1 MKKSTGISLVFLLL
15 FGTTLS
21 VQASEDQLKNP
32 ELRKELVKLK
42 YIKAR
47 QVQPL
52 LTGYQSE
59 YGRIRIEAGLN
70 IVTIQDTPEIVE
82 RMLSVIK
89 TIDVKPVDI
98 LFTVELIVGSF
109 EAANVVGKKV
119 SDKGLE
125 SDPLMKEMQ
134 RVMRFKTLNKIGSAM
149 MRVQDNRYSGQRIGG
164 SGLEF
169 RLELTPRYVREEK
182 GDTFQVNIDLQHDR
196 VINVGGV
203 DQTEKNVQLIATAF
217 TLRSG
222 EKTIVGVSKLDGGD
236 KALILVIS
244 GKVIK

>member
-1 MKKSTGISLVFLLL
+1 MKKSIGISLVFLLL
-15 FGTTLS
+15 LGTTLS
-21 VQASEDQLKNP
+21 IQASEDQLKNP

-42 YIKAR
+42 YIQAR

-109 EAANVVGKKV
+109 EAANVAGKKV

-134 RVMRFKTLNKIGSAM
+134 RVMRFKTLNKIGSAL
-149 MRVQDNRYSGQRIGG
+149 MRVQDNKNSGQRIGG

-182 GDTFQVNIDLQHDR
+182 GDTFQVNLDLRHDR
-196 VINVGGV
+196 VIDFGGEK
-203 DQTEKNVQLIATAF
+203 QTEKNVQLIATAF

>member
-1 MKKSTGISLVFLLL
+1 MKKSIGISLVFLLL
-15 FGTTLS
+15 LGTTLS

-47 QVQPL
+47 QVHQL

-59 YGRIRIEAGLN
+59 YGRIRIEDGLN

-109 EAANVVGKKV
+109 EEELEKVKVVGKKA
-119 SDKGLE
+119 SSKGLE

-134 RVMRFKTLNKIGSAM
+134 RVMRFKTLNKIGSAL
-149 MRVQDNRYSGQRIGG
+149 MRVQDNKYSEQR
-164 SGLEF
+164 E
-169 RLELTPRYVREEK
+169 
-182 GDTFQVNIDLQHDR
+182 
-196 VINVGGV
+196 
-203 DQTEKNVQLIATAF
+203 
-217 TLRSG
+217 
-222 EKTIVGVSKLDGGD
+222 
-236 KALILVIS
+236 
-244 GKVIK
+244 

>member
-1 MKKSTGISLVFLLL
+1 MKKSIGISLVFLLL
-15 FGTTLS
+15 LGTTLS
-21 VQASEDQLKNP
+21 IQASEDQLKNP

-42 YIKAR
+42 YIQAR

-109 EAANVVGKKV
+109 EAANVAGKKV

-134 RVMRFKTLNKIGSAM
+134 RVMRFKTLNKIGSAL
-149 MRVQDNRYSGQRIGG
+149 MRVQDNKIPDRELEDLAWS
-164 SGLEF
+164 SGLNSHLVMSE
-169 RLELTPRYVREEK
+169 RRKETLSRS
-182 GDTFQVNIDLQHDR
+182 I
-196 VINVGGV
+196 
-203 DQTEKNVQLIATAF
+203 LICAMI
-217 TLRSG
+217 G
-222 EKTIVGVSKLDGGD
+222 
-236 KALILVIS
+236 
-244 GKVIK
+244 

>member
-1 MKKSTGISLVFLLL
+1 MKKSIGISLVFLLL
-15 FGTTLS
+15 LGTTLS

-52 LTGYQSE
+52 LMGYQSE
-59 YGRIRIEAGLN
+59 YGRIRIEEGLN

-89 TIDVKPVDI
+89 EIDVKPVDI

-109 EAANVVGKKV
+109 EAANVAGKKA
-119 SDKGLE
+119 SSKGLE

-134 RVMRFKTLNKIGSAM
+134 RVMRFKTLNKIGSAL
-149 MRVQDNRYSGQRIGG
+149 MRVQDGKYSEQRIGG

-169 RLELTPRYVREEK
+169 RLALTPRYVREEK
-182 GDTFQVNIDLQHDR
+182 GDTFQVNLDLRHDR
-196 VINVGGV
+196 VIDLGGV
-203 DQTEKNVQLIATAF
+203 KQTEKNVHLIETAF